1 MSLKEKW
8 HRVLGHVNFSYLNTL
23 SKKQLLLGI
32 PSNLGNEYMKCKTC
46 IENKMHNL
54 PYKNRR
60 TKAKSILEIV
70 HTDVCGPFQTVGFR
84 GEKYFVS
91 FIDDY
96 SKLARIYCI
105 KSKDEVFDCLT
116 QFVNECETKMEK
128 KVKTIRCDNGKEYLN
143 NRFFKFACDKGIYI
157 NNCPPYTH
165 ELNGTAERFNRTI
178 MNTARCLLAD
188 AGVQKR
194 FWPEIVCAATYL
206 KNRTLANTVENK
218 TPYEI
223 FFNKKPNVENL
234 KLYGSKVF
242 VRKPEQRR
250 KSKFEQKSEMGVL
263 VGYSEV
269 GYRVLLNN
277 KVIVSRQVEIVE
289 RDIKCIGLNLEENSE
304 EISDSESNEG
314 HREESEDS
322 EYYSNNEEEKN
333 SEGLCRSSRVK
344 KSPRR
349 YPEPDNTSSVSAN
362 VCRVHTPRTFEEAII
377 SVDKDEWVKAMDRE
391 IEVLKKN
398 KT

>member
-1 MSLKEKW
+1 MSLKVKW

-54 PYKNRR
+54 PYKNGR

-143 NRFFKFACDKGIYI
+143 NRFFKFACDKRIYI

-178 MNTARCLLAD
+178 MDTARCLLAD

-277 KVIVSRQVEIVE
+277 KVIVSRQVEIIE

-322 EYYSNNEEEKN
+322 EYYSNNEEEKTQK
-333 SEGLCRSSRVK
+333 G
-344 KSPRR
+344 
-349 YPEPDNTSSVSAN
+349 Y
-362 VCRVHTPRTFEEAII
+362 
-377 SVDKDEWVKAMDRE
+377 VDLQE
-391 IEVLKKN
+391 
-398 KT
+398 

>member
-1 MSLKEKW
+1 M
-8 HRVLGHVNFSYLNTL
+8 
-23 SKKQLLLGI
+23 
-32 PSNLGNEYMKCKTC
+32 
-46 IENKMHNL
+46 
-54 PYKNRR
+54 
-60 TKAKSILEIV
+60 
-70 HTDVCGPFQTVGFR
+70 D
-84 GEKYFVS
+84 
-91 FIDDY
+91 
-96 SKLARIYCI
+96 
-105 KSKDEVFDCLT
+105 
-116 QFVNECETKMEK
+116 
-128 KVKTIRCDNGKEYLN
+128 
-143 NRFFKFACDKGIYI
+143 
-157 NNCPPYTH
+157 
-165 ELNGTAERFNRTI
+165 
-178 MNTARCLLAD
+178 TARCLLAD

-277 KVIVSRQVEIVE
+277 KVIVSRQVEIIE

-322 EYYSNNEEEKN
+322 EYYSNNEEEKTQK
-333 SEGLCRSSRVK
+333 G
-344 KSPRR
+344 
-349 YPEPDNTSSVSAN
+349 Y
-362 VCRVHTPRTFEEAII
+362 
-377 SVDKDEWVKAMDRE
+377 VDLQE
-391 IEVLKKN
+391 
-398 KT
+398 